1 MGLKQSGAPAVE
13 PISLTE
19 GKLHLRIDSTAE
31 DVLICS
37 LIKAARQYC
46 ENYQQRA
53 YITQTLELWLDRFP
67 DIDIIDV
74 PLPPLQSITSIK
86 YYDTANI
93 AHTFASSE
101 YFVDSKS
108 QPGRVS
114 LAYGKFWP
122 TDTLRPTNGVC
133 ITFVA
138 GYGSAAS
145 AVPATA
151 CYAILLLVAHYYENR
166 EAAGASQIY
175 QAPLSVDALLWQ
187 ERCF

>member
-1 MGLKQSGAPAVE
+1 MGLKQTVAPAVE

-19 GKLHLRIDSTAE
+19 GKLHLRIDTTAE
-31 DVLICS
+31 DSLITS
-37 LIKAARQYC
+37 LIKTARQYC
-46 ENYQQRA
+46 ENYQRRA
-53 YITQTLELWLDRFP
+53 YITQTWELWLDRFP
-67 DIDIIDV
+67 DIDIIDI
-74 PLPPLQSITSIK
+74 PLPPLQSVSSIK
-86 YYDTANI
+86 YYDTANVE
-93 AHTFASSE
+93 HTFAASE

-114 LAYGKFWP
+114 LSYGKSWP
-122 TDTLRPTNGVC
+122 ADTLRPTTGVC

-138 GYGSAAS
+138 GYGSVAS
-145 AVPATA
+145 AVPVTA

-175 QAPLSVDALLWQ
+175 PAPLSVDALLWQ